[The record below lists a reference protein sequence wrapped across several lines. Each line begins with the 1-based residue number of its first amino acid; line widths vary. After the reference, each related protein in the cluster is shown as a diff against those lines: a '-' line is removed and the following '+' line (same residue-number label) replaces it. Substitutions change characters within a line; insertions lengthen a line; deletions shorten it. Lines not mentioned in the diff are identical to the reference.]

1 MRTLA
6 LALALAACKRVPST
20 GCAQKAADVA
30 RYLRTVDQGPR
41 IFELAPLAPPVRDD
55 ITDRGENAPVVGVGS
70 DSVTYQGARIDGRDD
85 LASKLAA
92 THHNSVADRDR
103 KDVGPDATDPDL
115 FAVVADERA
124 PMASVAMAVDAAE
137 ASGFSKAMF
146 VFRRTP
152 AAPPPR
158 SAVDDEIDKIVA
170 SRDPVD
176 RASAFAKLASD
187 KIDACPALKKLF
199 GAVSAVGD
207 DKAKI
212 IIDGI
217 EPSLNACACAAD
229 PATVQS
235 LVGRI
240 LYNSEPAGVLRVTLD
255 RNAPPIH
262 AATWGE
268 ASKQLTPATKAVW
281 FN

>member
-6 LALALAACKRVPST
+6 LAVALAACKRVPPS

-30 RYLRTVDQGPR
+30 RYLRTIDQGPQL
-41 IFELAPLAPPVRDD
+41 FLVEPLVPPLRDD
-55 ITDRGENAPVVGVGS
+55 FTDRGEPAQQLNVGS
-70 DSVTYQGARIDGRDD
+70 DDVTYQGTWFASRDD
-85 LASKLAA
+85 LAAKLAA
-92 THHNSVADRDR
+92 THHASVADLDRRDR
-103 KDVGPDATDPDL
+103 GRDATDPDL
-115 FAVVADERA
+115 IAIVADEHA

-152 AAPPPR
+152 LPPPPR
-158 SAVDDEIDKIVA
+158 SAVDDEIDKITHA
-170 SRDPVD
+170 GDP
-176 RASAFAKLASD
+176 ATTAAAYAKLASE

-199 GAVSAVGD
+199 GAVSAEGV
-207 DKAKI
+207 DKAKFI
-212 IIDGI
+212 VDGI

-229 PATVQS
+229 PATIQS

-240 LYNSEPAGVLRVTLD
+240 LYNSEPAAVLRVKLD
-255 RNAPPIH
+255 RSAPPIH

-268 ASKQLTPATKAVW
+268 ASKQLTPATQAVW